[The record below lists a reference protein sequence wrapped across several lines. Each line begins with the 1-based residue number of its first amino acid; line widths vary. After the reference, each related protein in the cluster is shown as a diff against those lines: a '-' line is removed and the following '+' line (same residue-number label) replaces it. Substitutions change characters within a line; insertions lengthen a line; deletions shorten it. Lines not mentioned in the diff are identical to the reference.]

1 MTIMSY
7 GKNSKVMKKILLI
20 FALLCCGGGI
30 NSLWA
35 QQQIPMQIINKGGS
49 GSQPTNSPPRPWYI
63 TQDENVLTMPAFED
77 DLTLQLR
84 DEDDTVV
91 YSTIISAGTTQV
103 ILPTTLSGDFELRLI
118 PFFSTYYYRG
128 YIEL

>member
-1 MTIMSY
+1 
-7 GKNSKVMKKILLI
+7 MKKILLI

-30 NSLWA
+30 NFLWA

-49 GSQPTNSPPRPWYI
+49 GSQPTNSPPHPWYI
-63 TQDENVLTMPAFED
+63 TQDENVLTIPAFED
-77 DLTLQLR
+77 DFTLQLR

-103 ILPTTLSGDFELRLI
+103 ILPTTLSGEYELRLI

-128 YIEL
+128 YIDL